1 MENPRNLGPRR
12 AAAAHRRGSGFHAL
26 VLTKRLTK
34 PPKDDNLGL
43 RECSL
48 RARLISPKACIMTT
62 IVKVGEAK
70 AHLSDILARVEAGEE
85 IIIARG
91 DVPIAKLT
99 RIEKANDLAA
109 VLAEARAARA
119 RAKSVTREEILAWK
133 REGPGG
139 SDCRGRRLDR
149 RRLAPPRGGQR
160 RGRGG
165 HYGVVGSSARPV
177 TVLA

>member
-1 MENPRNLGPRR
+1 
-12 AAAAHRRGSGFHAL
+12 
-26 VLTKRLTK
+26 LTK
-34 PPKDDNLGL
+34 PPKGDNLGP
-43 RECSL
+43 RGCSL
-48 RARLISPKACIMTT
+48 RARPISPKALYMTT

-70 AHLSDILARVEAGEE
+70 TYLSDILARVEAGEE

-133 REGPGG
+133 REGA
-139 SDCRGRRLDR
+139 RG
-149 RRLAPPRGGQR
+149 
-160 RGRGG
+160 
-165 HYGVVGSSARPV
+165 V
-177 TVLA
+177 